1 MKILALALLAAI
13 PLIADAQGGKLL
25 ENRHGRVSYQRV
37 GAPVVALAERAA
49 VNLSDGDEAIT
60 GARSLGAV
68 TLPDSTQILVG
79 ASTRVRLAF
88 FNQAEGTSAKFIVK
102 DGRIRFAVHHPHG
115 AKANYLFS
123 TPTSQIAVRGTQGDI
138 EVDGNGTLH
147 LNVYELGNP
156 NLPVIVTT
164 SAGKRYRVAAGQGLV
179 AQIVNGVV
187 QVEVGKLTQ
196 ALVDRFTGDFG
207 LPSNWNQLKNTIVQ
221 KAAQQLPAPPS
232 LPIPIPLPPR

>member
-1 MKILALALLAAI
+1 MRILALVLLATI
-13 PLIADAQGGKLL
+13 PLVASAQGGKLL
-25 ENRHGRVSYQRV
+25 ENRHGSVSYQRA
-37 GAPVVALAERAA
+37 GARAVPLAERAN

-68 TLPDSTQILVG
+68 TLPDSTQILIG

-88 FNQAEGTSAKFIVK
+88 FNQAEETSAKFIVK

-138 EVDGNGTLH
+138 EVDESGTLH

-156 NLPVIVTT
+156 NLPVVVTT
-164 SAGKRYRVAAGQGLV
+164 TGGKRYRVAAGQGLV
-179 AQIVNGVV
+179 AQVVNGVV
-187 QVEVGKLTQ
+187 QVQVGKLTQ

-207 LPSNWNQLKNTIVQ
+207 LPANWNQLKNTIIQ
-221 KAAQQLPAPPS
+221 KAANQLPAPPS